1 MKMIYCTCNVSVVD
15 TIIETLESLDILDY
29 QVFNHVNVK
38 NVKGDPRLNTPVWPG
53 YNAAIFMQ
61 ISDDEKVKS
70 VIGIL
75 KEYNKNRFDDEL
87 VTVCTWTI
95 ESYFYD

>member
-1 MKMIYCTCNVSVVD
+1 MIYCTCNVSVVD
-15 TIIETLESLDILDY
+15 TIVETLESLDILDY

-61 ISDDEKVKS
+61 ISDDEKVKN
-70 VIGIL
+70 VIEVL
-75 KEYNKNRFDDEL
+75 KEYNQNRFDDEL
-87 VTVCTWTI
+87 ITVCCWSIDT
-95 ESYFYD
+95 YFYD

>member
-61 ISDDEKVKS
+61 ISDDEKVKN
-70 VIGIL
+70 VIEVL
-75 KEYNKNRFDDEL
+75 KEYNQNRFDDEL
-87 VTVCTWTI
+87 ITVCCWSIDT
-95 ESYFYD
+95 YFYD

>member
-15 TIIETLESLDILDY
+15 TIVETLESLDILDY

-61 ISDDEKVKS
+61 ISDDEKVKN
-70 VIGIL
+70 VIEVL
-75 KEYNKNRFDDEL
+75 KEYNQNRFDDEL
-87 VTVCTWTI
+87 ITVCCWSIDT
-95 ESYFYD
+95 YFYD

>member
-15 TIIETLESLDILDY
+15 TIIETLEFLDILDY

-87 VTVCTWTI
+87 VTVCIWSI
-95 ESYFYD
+95 DSYFYD

>member
-87 VTVCTWTI
+87 VTVCSWSI